1 MTWKNRIYVLLSL
14 PFFVFLHLGN
24 YLNIIFMK
32 KMKHLLIFLLT
43 LIAGSATAQMSY
55 PVPMDEAVKTGKLDN
70 GLTYYVRHN
79 GYPEH
84 RVNFYIAQRVGSIQ
98 ENDDQR
104 GLAHFLE
111 HMAFNGS
118 DHFRGNE
125 LIEYCRSL
133 GVEFGG
139 DLNAYTGID
148 QTVYR
153 ICNVPSAR
161 QTALDS
167 CLLILR
173 DWSCGLL
180 LEADEIQKERGVI
193 HEEWRL
199 RTSPIMRMLE
209 RNLEALYPGSKY
221 GKRMPIGLME
231 IIDNFE
237 PQVLRD
243 YYHKWYRPDNQAI
256 IVVGDVD
263 VDHTVAKIREL
274 FAPIPLA
281 ANAAP
286 VVKEPVPDTPQPIVV
301 IDKDK
306 EQRTNIVE
314 VMFKHEAEPD
324 SVKSDM
330 MYLMACYVKDMVTNM
345 LNTRLQEVALEPDCP
360 FVNASCEDGSYILAH
375 TVDCFSLSIMPKEGK
390 TTEAVQAAYTEVE
403 RALQHGFTAS
413 EYSRARAEYLSLL
426 DKAYTNRN
434 KTENSRFGDACRD
447 HFLSNEPLTSIE
459 FDKQVMDMMA
469 PQLPVDAANEMLR
482 DLVSKTDSNVVI
494 LSFNNDKEGATYPT
508 ADVLYGA
515 IKNVRAQKLTAWVDN
530 VKDEPLIANMPEK
543 GRIVSEE
550 ENTTLGYKKWQLSNG
565 AKVVLKKT
573 DFKDDEI
580 MMQAYSKGGSSIL
593 GVEDVVNASLM
604 GAVVSSSKLGGFT
617 STELEKALAGKQ
629 ASVSFVMADQHENFH
644 GRTTPKDLETLM
656 QLLYLNFT
664 SVEKDEKTYN
674 TLVNMLET
682 QLKNKSLSPEMAF
695 SDSMSVT
702 LYDHNPRKAS
712 LDIERLKM
720 LNHDRLLQIFHER
733 TANAGDY
740 TFIFVGNF
748 DESQLRNLSEQ
759 YLASLPDNGVRD
771 TPRPV
776 ATYHQGKAVNHFKR
790 KMETAKANSIMY
802 WYNNTVPFSLDNHI
816 KADAAGQV
824 LEMIYLK
831 KIREEASAAYSAS
844 AGGGA
849 SLSLDTPWTMM
860 MGVCPMKPEQADE
873 ALNIMRTE
881 AHALCKSVDA
891 DMLGK
896 VKELMLKQADDK
908 ARRNNYWMGIIR
920 TFDEYGIDRHT
931 NYKALVGALTPQNVS
946 QFVNDVIFTNAN
958 SVEVVMMP
966 EN

>member
-1 MTWKNRIYVLLSL
+1 MWA
-14 PFFVFLHLGN
+14 
-24 YLNIIFMK
+24 
-32 KMKHLLIFLLT
+32 LT
-43 LIAGSATAQMSY
+43 LIACSAAAQLSY
-55 PVPMDEAVKTGKLDN
+55 TVPMDEAVKTGKLDN

-79 GYPEH
+79 TYPEH

-98 ENDDQR
+98 ENEDQR

-153 ICNVPSAR
+153 ICNVPSTR
-161 QTALDS
+161 VTALDS

-221 GKRMPIGLME
+221 GRRMPIGLME

-263 VDHTVAKIREL
+263 VERTVAKIHEL

-281 ANAAP
+281 ADATP

-306 EQRTNIVE
+306 EQRTDMVML
-314 VMFKHEAEPD
+314 MFKHETEPD

-330 MYLMACYVKDMVTNM
+330 MYLMACYVKDMITSM

-360 FVNASCEDGSYILAH
+360 FISASCSDAPYILAH
-375 TVDCFSLSIMPKEGK
+375 TVDCFSIDVMPKEGK
-390 TTEAVQAAYTEVE
+390 TIDAVQAAYTEVE
-403 RALQHGFTAS
+403 RAMQHGFTAT
-413 EYSRARAEYLSLL
+413 EYARARADYLSLL
-426 DKAYTNRN
+426 DKSYINRN
-434 KTENSRFGDACRD
+434 KTENSHFGDACRD

-469 PQLPVDAANEMLR
+469 PQLPVDAANEMLH
-482 DLVSKTDSNVVI
+482 DLISRNDSNVVI
-494 LSFNNDKEGATYPT
+494 LSLNNEKEGATYPT
-508 ADVLYGA
+508 AEGLYGA
-515 IKNVRAQKLTAWVDN
+515 IKKVRAQQLTAWVDN
-530 VKDEPLIANMPEK
+530 AKDEPLIAKMPEK
-543 GRIVSEE
+543 GRIVAEE

-573 DFKDDEI
+573 DYKDDEI
-580 MMQAYSKGGSSIL
+580 MMQAWSKGGSSLL
-593 GVEDVVNASLM
+593 GEEDIVNASLM
-604 GAVVSSSKLGGFT
+604 GVVVAGSKLGGFT
-617 STELEKALAGKQ
+617 NTEMEKALAGKQ
-629 ASVSFVMADQHENFH
+629 VSVSFVMADQHVNFH
-644 GRTTPKDLETLM
+644 GNTTPKDLETLM
-656 QLLYLNFT
+656 QLVYLNFT
-664 SVEKDEKTYN
+664 AVEKDEKTYN
-674 TLVNMLET
+674 TIVNMLET
-682 QLKNKSLSPEMAF
+682 QLKNRALSPEIAF
-695 SDSMSVT
+695 SDSVSAT

-712 LDIERLKM
+712 IDVDRLKQ
-720 LNHDRLLQIFHER
+720 LNYDRLLQIYHEN

-748 DESQLRNLSEQ
+748 DEGQLRTLTEQ
-759 YLASLPDNGVRD
+759 YLASLPDNGVRR

-776 ATYHQGKAVNHFKR
+776 TTYHQGQAVNRFTR
-790 KMETAKANSIMY
+790 KMETAKANSRMY
-802 WYNNTVPFSLDNHI
+802 WYNNTIPFTLDNHI

-824 LEMIYLK
+824 LQMIYLK
-831 KIREEASAAYSAS
+831 KIREEASAAYSAG

-849 SLSLDTPWTMM
+849 SLSLDKPWTMI

-881 AHALCKSVDA
+881 AKALGESVDA

-896 VKELMLKQADDK
+896 VKELMLKQADDN

-920 TFDEYGIDRHT
+920 SFDEYGVDRHT
-931 NYKALVGALTPQNVS
+931 DYKALVNALTPQSVA
-946 QFVNDVIFTNAN
+946 QFVHDTFFTNAN
-958 SVEVVMMP
+958 SVEVVMLP
-966 EN
+966 EE